1 MAMEEKAAANR
12 QARPVVSAMNRSKD
26 MLAIETVCGGGTVLS
41 LYVYRVRH
49 RDLSS

>member
-1 MAMEEKAAANR
+1 MDMEKAAASS